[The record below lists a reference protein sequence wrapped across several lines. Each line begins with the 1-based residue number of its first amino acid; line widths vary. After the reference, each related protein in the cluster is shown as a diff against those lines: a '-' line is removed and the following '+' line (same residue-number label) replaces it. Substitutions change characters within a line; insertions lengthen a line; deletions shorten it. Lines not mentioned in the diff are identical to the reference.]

1 MPVPLMADANVLG
14 RLAVKTSPRLAAMLM
29 ASHHSGMP
37 LMATPHRAGASPA
50 ASLVLSPSNPLARW
64 AAHAESAVTAAR
76 AGFAAARAF
85 ALMQAPAAPAPRTS
99 TSRISD
105 LYKRLLGEG
114 TSIPRP
120 RSLVEQVEAAQP
132 AEAGRSARVLDQ
144 AEGAKPD
151 RTTELMALTALVV
164 GVAYGDQVDRASTGG
179 SFDVTVFRNLSG
191 AADVIA
197 PGQSL
202 ASLDPVRMRAV
213 LTAGLQSSNAAFL
226 GHMKDMG
233 RVAHSMAKASS
244 LAPDGRSVAAE
255 FTDGGTFSQTAFLK
269 KTMGSSGS
277 VAQVAGATPV
287 GAKTMLLQAAAE
299 KAQELLPEMKRQGG
313 VHVGLQARVLRSLTE
328 RLSELDALQAPA
340 DQPMA
345 PGVR

>member
-1 MPVPLMADANVLG
+1 MPVPLTADPNVLG

-50 ASLVLSPSNPLARW
+50 ASLVLAPSNPLARW
-64 AAHAESAVTAAR
+64 GVHAEGAVSAAR
-76 AGFAAARAF
+76 AQLAAASAIMP
-85 ALMQAPAAPAPRTS
+85 AQAPVEPAPRTA

-105 LYKRLLGEG
+105 MYKRLLGEG
-114 TSIPRP
+114 TSTSRP
-120 RSLVEQVEAAQP
+120 RSLVEQVEAARP
-132 AEAGRSARVLDQ
+132 AEAGRSAPVLVQ
-144 AEGAKPD
+144 AEAVKPD
-151 RTTELMALTALVV
+151 RTTELMALAALVV
-164 GVAYGDQVDRASTGG
+164 GVAYGDQVDRAATGG

-213 LTAGLQSSNAAFL
+213 LTAGLQSSNGAFL
-226 GHMKDMG
+226 GHMKDAG
-233 RVAHSMAKASS
+233 RASHSMAKASS
-244 LAPDGRSVAAE
+244 LVPDGGKVAAE
-255 FTDGGTFSQTAFLK
+255 FTDGGKFNEAAFLK
-269 KTMGSSGS
+269 KTMGSLGS
-277 VAQVAGATPV
+277 VAQLAGATPI
-287 GAKTMLLQAAAE
+287 GAKAMLLIAAAE
-299 KAQELLPEMKRQGG
+299 KAQELLPELQRQGG
-313 VHVGLQARVLRSLTE
+313 VRAVLQARVLRSLSE

-340 DQPMA
+340 DQPTA